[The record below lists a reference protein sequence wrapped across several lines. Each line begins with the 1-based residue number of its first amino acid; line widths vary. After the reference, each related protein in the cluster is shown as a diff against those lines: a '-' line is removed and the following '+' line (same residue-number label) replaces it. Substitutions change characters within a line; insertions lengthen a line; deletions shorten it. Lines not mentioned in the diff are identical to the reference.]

1 MQMEVEGP
9 EVRAPSGLFAPIRPF
24 ETETMGGLLGKVVF
38 ASHHRPEVI
47 HRPME
52 AKGEK
57 IFAGNVV
64 KIVKTGRGV
73 ELLC

>member
-1 MQMEVEGP
+1 MKG
-9 EVRAPSGLFAPIRPF
+9 RKWGLRVVCLRRL
-24 ETETMGGLLGKVVF
+24 GRLKRKRWVVCSGKVVF

-57 IFAGNVV
+57 IFAGNVL
-64 KIVKTGRGV
+64 KIVKTGERG